1 MKVTHEHLCVKTIL
15 CDAVCNRENKARF
28 PENNGHFP
36 ENNGHF
42 PENNGNFPEKNGHF
56 SENKVHFRKTIE
68 ISHPK
73 GLYTLQHLRNNPM
86 SSVQNLMT
94 DLG

>member
-1 MKVTHEHLCVKTIL
+1 MKSLTSIFVY
-15 CDAVCNRENKARF
+15 AVCNRENNLHLRENKAHF
-28 PENNGHFP
+28 PKNNGHFSENKAHFP

-42 PENNGNFPEKNGHF
+42 
-56 SENKVHFRKTIE
+56 SENKAHFRKTTE

-86 SSVQNLMT
+86 KFCSESN
-94 DLG
+94 DR